1 MCPKNDPSNA
11 KRHLYS
17 QPQDGSRGKSLSWK
31 FQYTLKRT
39 ENKQP
44 HTWLYL
50 HCCVLRA
57 FVSKLLWFHH
67 LLNWCNVLGSS
78 SWSQQQEKNSEGLN
92 MTAKKKKKKL
102 WNSRDF
108 FSSPFPHISPTLC
121 FTYVQEQ
128 GCTIQIL
135 SPFRTDHSP
144 HQLPQCKL
152 WTAPSC
158 TDLQELPWALASLP
172 SCQWQLGMWCQA
184 SAPLPPEGFT
194 PGKQILNLRFMFE
207 VWGWEEF

>member
-11 KRHLYS
+11 KPHLYS
-17 QPQDGSRGKSLSWK
+17 QPQDGRRGKSLSWK

-44 HTWLYL
+44 RTWLYL

-67 LLNWCNVLGSS
+67 LLNWCNALGSS

-92 MTAKKKKKKL
+92 MTAKKKK
-102 WNSRDF
+102 NYGTAGT
-108 FSSPFPHISPTLC
+108 FSHLPLPIYLPLC
-121 FTYVQEQ
+121 VSLMYRSG
-128 GCTIQIL
+128 GCAAQIL
-135 SPFRTDHSP
+135 SPFRMDHSP
-144 HQLPQCKL
+144 CQLPQCKL

-158 TDLQELPWALASLP
+158 TDLQNCPG
-172 SCQWQLGMWCQA
+172 QVGMWCQA
-184 SAPLPPEGFT
+184 PAPLPPEGFT
-194 PGKQILNLRFMFE
+194 PGKQTLNLRFMFK